1 MARAAR
7 AINAPLSLEETSDT
21 IAKTARLALPGFD
34 AVGISMMDKDGK
46 VHTRAATGKLV
57 WSWTVF
63 STSSVK
69 GLVSIRF
76 GTLTL

>member
-1 MARAAR
+1 
-7 AINAPLSLEETSDT
+7 
-21 IAKTARLALPGFD
+21 
-34 AVGISMMDKDGK
+34 